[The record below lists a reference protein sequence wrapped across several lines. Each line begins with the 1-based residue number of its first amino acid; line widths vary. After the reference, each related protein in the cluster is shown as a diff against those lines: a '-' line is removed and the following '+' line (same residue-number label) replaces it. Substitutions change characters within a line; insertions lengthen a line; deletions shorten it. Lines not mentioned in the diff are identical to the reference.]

1 MKETVVG
8 KAMGTFLSVTSYEG
22 KAQEAD
28 ALVRSIFHQ
37 VEMTASRFLSSSEVS
52 RITQAAGDHP
62 VSISPLCR
70 SLLFDSL
77 RQAAFTGGI
86 FDPTVGALTRL
97 WNVGQPEEI
106 IPVREKQ
113 EKARSLVS
121 YLDLIVKGETA
132 FLKRAGMALDLGGMA
147 KEYALHLAAKR
158 ASFSSMGAMMI
169 DAGGDMALIGKKPDG
184 TSWRMGIQH
193 PRRKDT
199 LAASVVMTEWDTI
212 ETSGDY
218 RRFLARDGIFQ
229 SHIFQLKE
237 ESTSLIS
244 ATLIYQRGEVM
255 LPITGTACIAGGLAR
270 VVSWLEHLPGVEGI
284 FITEGREVYVTEGIS
299 SVTKVLTKD
308 LTRKALILHRA
319 G

>member
-86 FDPTVGALTRL
+86 FDPTVGVLTRL

-147 KEYALHLAAKR
+147 KE
-158 ASFSSMGAMMI
+158 
-169 DAGGDMALIGKKPDG
+169 
-184 TSWRMGIQH
+184 
-193 PRRKDT
+193 
-199 LAASVVMTEWDTI
+199 
-212 ETSGDY
+212 
-218 RRFLARDGIFQ
+218 
-229 SHIFQLKE
+229 
-237 ESTSLIS
+237 
-244 ATLIYQRGEVM
+244 
-255 LPITGTACIAGGLAR
+255 
-270 VVSWLEHLPGVEGI
+270 
-284 FITEGREVYVTEGIS
+284 
-299 SVTKVLTKD
+299 
-308 LTRKALILHRA
+308 
-319 G
+319 